1 MSKTDSVIIRI
12 HHLGQSRLL
21 EKVLGVTCND
31 LFGSQIT
38 NKEYDLMV
46 FLT

>member
-1 MSKTDSVIIRI
+1 MSKTNSFIIRI
-12 HHLGQSRLL
+12 HHLGQSRLP
-21 EKVLGVTCND
+21 EKGLGVTCND
-31 LFGSQIT
+31 LFDTQIT